1 MKEYKFKLTGLD
13 CPNCANELESSLKK
27 VPGINEVKVNFMMQ
41 RLTFSCLE
49 EDKENVLKQ
58 IKKVINRVEPDVRME
73 V

>member
-1 MKEYKFKLTGLD
+1 MKEYKFKLKGLD

-27 VPGINEVKVNFMMQ
+27 VPRINEVKVNFMMQ

-58 IKKVINRVEPDVRME
+58 IKKVINRVEPDVKME

>member
-1 MKEYKFKLTGLD
+1 MKEYKFKLTRLD

-58 IKKVINRVEPDVRME
+58 IKKVINRVEPDVKME